1 MKNFY
6 FITFLL
12 LFSVISNAQV
22 GIGTTTPNAS
32 SALDISSTTSGL
44 LAPRMT
50 AAQKT
55 AIATPATGLL
65 IYQTD
70 GTAGFY
76 YYTGAAWVPF
86 GSSGWALTGNAG
98 TAPATNFL
106 GTTDAQDLVIK
117 ANNAEAIRVQSGGN
131 IGIGTTAPSTKL
143 HIVGAAGS
151 SILSDGYEDGT
162 IAPFATSG
170 SGGNWSITSVAGE
183 CNLGTKAV
191 KSSGGVDAS
200 VSDLTYTTAAVPATG
215 GSVSFYLKTASE
227 SGYDYLIFYID
238 GVEQARWSGATAWT
252 TVSYSLSSGVH
263 TLKWTY
269 SKDGSLNDAIDRVY
283 IDDIAITANGTGSI
297 RIVDGSQAAGKVLIS
312 DALGNASWGAATA
325 GSDSQT
331 LSISGSNLTISGGNT
346 VVIPTGAYTFT
357 NGLTNTA
364 GTVKLGGT
372 LIESTKINA
381 LSYPLIV
388 STTNKTNLFRVN
400 NSDEMVYIGD
410 YTAPAA
416 DGAAYSVNTYT
427 GNIEFISKMSTSNTR
442 GTGVGVGSIEYLI
455 DGESVIAS
463 SVSLLPITNNTI
475 NLGSTDNR
483 WNTVYATNGTIS
495 TSDAT
500 LKKDITGLHYGLK
513 ELMALKPV
521 TFKWKDELTSTN
533 QKVPEDKKVTKIG
546 FLAQDLAKVIP
557 EVVQTHSW
565 QITDEK
571 KPAEFLPNKNLGV
584 FYSDLIP
591 VTVKAIQEQQAQIE
605 ELKTAVAELKK
616 QNELLMQLVNKK

>member
-6 FITFLL
+6 FISFLL

-22 GIGTTTPNAS
+22 GIGTTTPNVS
-32 SALDISSTTSGL
+32 SALDISSTTAGL

-76 YYTGAAWVPF
+76 YYNGTAWVPF
-86 GSSGWALTGNAG
+86 GSSGWALTGNSG
-98 TAPATNFL
+98 TVPATNFL

-117 ANNAEAIRVQSGGN
+117 ANSAEAIRVQSGGN
-131 IGIGTTAPSTKL
+131 IGIGTNAPTTKL
-143 HIVGAAGS
+143 HIVGSAGS
-151 SILSDGYEDGT
+151 SILSDGFEDST
-162 IAPFATSG
+162 VAPCATSG
-170 SGGNWSITSVAGE
+170 AGGNWSICSAAGE
-183 CNLGTKAV
+183 YNAGTKAV
-191 KSSGGVDAS
+191 KSSGGVNSS

-215 GSVSFYLKTASE
+215 GTVSFYLKTASE

-252 TVSYSLSSGVH
+252 TVTYSLSSGVH
-263 TLKWTY
+263 ALKWTY
-269 SKDGSLNDAIDRVY
+269 SKDSSDHDPIDRVY
-283 IDDIAITANGTGSI
+283 IDDITITANGSGSV

-312 DALGNASWGAATA
+312 DALGNASWGAPTA

-346 VVIPTGAYTFT
+346 VVIPTSAYTFT

-381 LSYPLIV
+381 FSYPLIV
-388 STTNKTNLFRVN
+388 STTNKTNLLRVN

-410 YTAPAA
+410 YTAPTA
-416 DGAAYSVNTYT
+416 DGASYSVNTYT

-500 LKKDITGLHYGLK
+500 LKKDITNLHYGLK
-513 ELMALKPV
+513 ELLELKPV

>member
-1 MKNFY
+1 MKNYY
-6 FITFLL
+6 FISILL
-12 LFSVISNAQV
+12 LFSVISSAQV

-32 SALDISSTTSGL
+32 SALDISSTTAGL

-76 YYTGAAWVPF
+76 YYNGAAWVPF
-86 GSSGWALTGNAG
+86 GSAGWALTGNAG
-98 TAPATNFL
+98 TTPATNFL

-131 IGIGTTAPSTKL
+131 IGIGTNAPTTKL

-151 SILSDGYEDGT
+151 SLVSDGFEDST

-170 SGGNWSITSVAGE
+170 TGGNWAVTSVAGE
-183 CNLGTKAV
+183 FNSGTKGV
-191 KSSGGVDAS
+191 KSNGGVDSS

-215 GSVSFYLKTASE
+215 GTVSFVLKTASE

-238 GVEQARWSGATAWT
+238 GVEQARWSGATPWT
-252 TVSYSLSSGVH
+252 TASYPLTSGVH

-269 SKDGSLNDAIDRVY
+269 SKDSSINDAIDRVY
-283 IDDIAITANGTGSI
+283 IDDISINANGTGSI

-312 DALGNASWGAATA
+312 DALGNASWGAATSA
-325 GSDSQT
+325 SSQT

-346 VVIPTGAYTFT
+346 VVIPTSAYTFT

-372 LIESTKINA
+372 LIENTKING
-381 LSYPLIV
+381 V
-388 STTNKTNLFRVN
+388 TNTMTFSTDDKT
-400 NSDEMVYIGD
+400 EMMVIDPVKDVVFFGKVRTLAD
-410 YTAPAA
+410 
-416 DGAAYSVNTYT
+416 DGATVTID
-427 GNIEFISKMSTSNTR
+427 GNSTPIEFISCSSNSSTR
-442 GTGVGVGSIEYLI
+442 GTAVGVGSIEYFI
-455 DGESVIAS
+455 DGEAVIAS
-463 SVSLLPITNNTI
+463 SFGITPTITNTFS
-475 NLGSTDNR
+475 LGTSASR
-483 WNTVYATNGTIS
+483 WSNIYLQNAPTV
-495 TSDAT
+495 TSDIT
-500 LKKDITGLHYGLK
+500 LKNKIQEIGYGLK
-513 ELMALKPV
+513 EIMQIKPISYQWKENYIGKTRIPDNLKQ
-521 TFKWKDELTSTN
+521 TSLGFSAQELLT
-533 QKVPEDKKVTKIG
+533 I
-546 FLAQDLAKVIP
+546 LP
-557 EVVQTHSW
+557 EVVKTHDWKIKSEA
-565 QITDEK
+565 T
-571 KPAEFLPNKNLGV
+571 PNEYEYVENDKLGV
-584 FYSDLIP
+584 MYSQIIP

-605 ELKTAVAELKK
+605 ELKTAVAELKR